1 MQLNR
6 TKLLNNSPIK
16 KTGPIVYWMIR
27 DQRAVD
33 NWALAHAQSLA
44 VSLRMPLHVV
54 VIIRKNLKEAHGTTR
69 MMKFM
74 LQGLHETATSLQQ
87 KNISFELLLGDPVAT
102 IIAYCKKV
110 NAAAVVTDL
119 FPLPIYTQWQK
130 AAASQLSISLSLVDA
145 HNCVPV
151 WQASSKKEYSAR
163 TFRPRITQ
171 QLYQYVSDLPQID
184 THPYGKGLDH
194 TDWQSISK
202 NLEIDTTVLAN
213 TEFMPGTNA
222 GYALAH
228 NFITHALPDYLQK
241 KNDPNQL
248 GCSSLSPY
256 LHFGQISAQ
265 RVLFLLNQLPDSDSK
280 LNFIEELV
288 VRRELADNFCYYSDS
303 VTSLAALPQW
313 AQKTLRKHLADPREY
328 TYPLQQFETAQTHD
342 ALWNAAQQQ
351 LLKTG
356 KMHGYMRMYWAKKIL
371 EWSSHP
377 QDALNTA
384 IYLNDH
390 YSLDGR
396 DPNGYVGIL
405 WSIGGLHDRPWFEKP
420 IFGLVRT
427 MTANGLAKKFNTRQ
441 YCAQWT

>member
-1 MQLNR
+1 MTLPRTQPLN
-6 TKLLNNSPIK
+6 SAPIK
-16 KTGPIVYWMIR
+16 ETGPIVYWMIR

-44 VSLRMPLHVV
+44 LSLTMPLHVV
-54 VIIRKNLKEAHGTTR
+54 VIIRKNLKEVHGTTR
-69 MMKFM
+69 MMEFM
-74 LQGLHETATSLQQ
+74 LKGLQETASSLQQ
-87 KNISFELLLGDPVAT
+87 KNISFELLLGDPVTT
-102 IIAYCKKV
+102 IVAYCKKV
-110 NAAAVVTDL
+110 DAAAVVTDL
-119 FPLPIYTQWQK
+119 FPLPVYTHWQS
-130 AAASQLSISLSLVDA
+130 AAALQLPVSLTLVDA

-163 TFRPRITQ
+163 TFRPRITE
-171 QLYQYVSDLPQID
+171 QLDQYMLDLPHIEA
-184 THPYGKGLDH
+184 HPYGKGLDH
-194 TDWQSISK
+194 TNWQSIPK
-202 NLEIDTTVLAN
+202 NLEIDTTVPAITELA
-213 TEFMPGTNA
+213 PGTTA
-222 GYALAH
+222 GYALVH
-228 NFITHALPDYLQK
+228 NFITHTLPEYLQK

-248 GCSSLSPY
+248 GCSGLSPY

-288 VRRELADNFCYYSDS
+288 VRRELADNFCYYSES
-303 VTSLAALPQW
+303 VTTLAALPEW
-313 AQKTLRKHLADPREY
+313 AQKTLHKHLSDPREY
-328 TYPLQQFETAQTHD
+328 TYSLQQFETAQTHD
-342 ALWNAAQQQ
+342 ALWNAAQLQ

-371 EWSSHP
+371 EWSQYP
-377 QDALNTA
+377 QDALDTA

-390 YSLDGR
+390 YSIDGR

-427 MTANGLAKKFNTRQ
+427 MTASGLSKKFDTHQ

>member
-6 TKLLNNSPIK
+6 TKLLNDLPTK
-16 KTGPIVYWMIR
+16 KTGPVVYWMIR

-33 NWALAHAQSLA
+33 NWALTHAQSLA
-44 VSLRMPLHVV
+44 LSLETPLHVM
-54 VIIRKNLKEAHGTTR
+54 VIIRKNLKEVHGTTR
-69 MMKFM
+69 MMEFM
-74 LQGLHETATSLQQ
+74 LKGLHETARALQQ

-102 IIAYCKKV
+102 IVAYCKKV
-110 NAAAVVTDL
+110 DAAAVVTDL
-119 FPLPIYTQWQK
+119 FPLSVYTQWQN
-130 AAASQLSISLSLVDA
+130 AAALQLSVPLTLVDA

-171 QLYQYVSDLPQID
+171 QLAQYVPNLPQVV

-194 TDWQSISK
+194 TNWPFISK
-202 NLEIDTTVLAN
+202 NLEIDTTVLEI
-213 TEFMPGTNA
+213 TDITPGTTA
-222 GYALAH
+222 GYTQAH
-228 NFITHALPDYLQK
+228 NFITHTLPDYLQK

-248 GCSSLSPY
+248 GSSGLSPY

-265 RVLFLLNQLPDSDSK
+265 RVLVLLNQLPDSDSK

-288 VRRELADNFCYYSDS
+288 VRRELADNFCYYSES
-303 VTSLAALPQW
+303 VATLATLPQW
-313 AQKTLRKHLADPREY
+313 AQKTLQKHLADPREY
-328 TYPLQQFETAQTHD
+328 TYSLQQFETAQTHD

-371 EWSSHP
+371 EWSRNP
-377 QDALNTA
+377 QDALDTA

-427 MTANGLAKKFNTRQ
+427 MTANGLAKKFDTRQ

>member
-6 TKLLNNSPIK
+6 TKLLNDSPIK
-16 KTGPIVYWMIR
+16 KSGSIVYWMIR

-33 NWALAHAQSLA
+33 NWALTHAQSVA
-44 VSLRMPLHVV
+44 VSLEMPLHVV
-54 VIIRKNLKEAHGTTR
+54 VIIRKNLKEAHGTSR
-69 MMKFM
+69 MMEFM
-74 LQGLHETATSLQQ
+74 LKGLQETATALQQ
-87 KNISFELLLGDPVAT
+87 KNISFDLLLGDPVTTLMAHCEK
-102 IIAYCKKV
+102 IG
-110 NAAAVVTDL
+110 AAAVVTDL
-119 FPLPIYTQWQK
+119 YPLPIYTQWQH
-130 AAASQLSISLSLVDA
+130 AASEQLSIPLTLVDA

-163 TFRPRITQ
+163 TFRPRITS
-171 QLYQYVSDLPQID
+171 QLAHYTQILPQ
-184 THPYGKGLDH
+184 TNNHPYGKGLDH
-194 TDWQSISK
+194 TNWQFITK
-202 NLEIDTTVLAN
+202 NVEVDTTVSAT
-213 TEFMPGTNA
+213 TEIVPGTNA

-228 NFITHALPDYLQK
+228 NFITHTLPDYLQK

-248 GCSSLSPY
+248 GCSGLSPY

-265 RVLFLLNQLPDSDSK
+265 RVLFLLNQLPDSESK

-288 VRRELADNFCYYSDS
+288 VRRELADNFCYYSES
-303 VTSLAALPQW
+303 ITTLAALPQW
-313 AQKTLRKHLADPREY
+313 AQHTLQKHLADPREY
-328 TYPLQQFETAQTHD
+328 TYALNQFETAQTHD
-342 ALWNAAQQQ
+342 ALWNAAQMQ
-351 LLKTG
+351 LLKNG

-371 EWSSHP
+371 EWSNHP
-377 QDALNTA
+377 QDALDTA

-427 MTANGLAKKFNTRQ
+427 MTANGLSKKFDTHQ